1 MANKKDKDKDNEDAI
16 DILAGLSSIQD
27 ERRKHD
33 AQTKDQTQPAKDIF
47 DKDK

>member
-1 MANKKDKDKDNEDAI
+1 MANKKDKDKAEDAI

-33 AQTKDQTQPAKDIF
+33 AQTKDQAQPAKDIL